1 MIEGR
6 GDWVF
11 FLICLL
17 YLFIF
22 VGLALRA
29 WGRGGVPN
37 TANAGPS
44 PDKSG
49 GGTAEW
55 CVICF
60 VRKFPAGAHV

>member
-6 GDWVF
+6 WDWVF

-29 WGRGGVPN
+29 WGRGACLTLSMLV
-37 TANAGPS
+37 PS

-55 CVICF
+55 CVLCF

>member
-37 TANAGPS
+37 TANAGPK
-44 PDKSG
+44 PG
-49 GGTAEW
+49 
-55 CVICF
+55 
-60 VRKFPAGAHV
+60 